1 MYDSER
7 ARTSPVLGK
16 RYHLGEL
23 VGHGGLASVY
33 RARDEYLGRE
43 VAIKIFRANPSAEQ
57 DLRQQQDEIN
67 TLAVLNHPYLVTL
80 FDAGVHRIDAE
91 TRVYYAMELVEGSD
105 LKRRLAEAPMSARQ
119 VAQLGYHVAS
129 GLDHVHERGIVHR
142 DVKPANILL
151 LLGSDES
158 QVTGKLGDFGLASRG
173 SGPPVAEG
181 QLITGTVA
189 YLSPEQARGDLVTI
203 ASDVYSLGLALL
215 ECFTRRLAFPGEP
228 QESVAARLVLDP
240 EIDESVPADWVPL
253 LRAMTEREP
262 GDRPLALEAAMAL
275 RDAFVAESGR
285 HRAASP
291 QQARSEVPEDG
302 PIARVRAR
310 ISEVIEEASAE
321 LSADELARLADIVS
335 HDMKGL
341 DSGER
346 VRSMGDRGRDE
357 EVPQGE

>member
-1 MYDSER
+1 MYDSDR
-7 ARTSPVLGK
+7 ARANPVLGN

-23 VGHGGLASVY
+23 IGHGGLASVY

-57 DLRQQQDEIN
+57 HLQLQQDEIN

-80 FDAGVHRIDAE
+80 FDAGVHRVEAE
-91 TRVYYAMELVEGSD
+91 TRIYYAMELVEGSD
-105 LKRRLAEAPMSARQ
+105 LKRRLDDAPLPTRQ
-119 VAQLGYHVAS
+119 VAQLGFHVAS
-129 GLDHVHERGIVHR
+129 GLDHVHEHDIVHR

-158 QVTGKLGDFGLASRG
+158 QLTGKLGDFGLASRG

-189 YLSPEQARGDLVTI
+189 YLSPEQARGDLVTV

-240 EIDESVPADWVPL
+240 PIDESVPADWVPL
-253 LRAMTEREP
+253 LRAMTERDP
-262 GDRPLALEAAMAL
+262 GARPSARESAMAL
-275 RDAFVAESGR
+275 RDAFIAESGR
-285 HRAASP
+285 HRAEP
-291 QQARSEVPEDG
+291 QQPLPATPESPG
-302 PIARVRAR
+302 KHRHA
-310 ISEVIEEASAE
+310 
-321 LSADELARLADIVS
+321 
-335 HDMKGL
+335 
-341 DSGER
+341 
-346 VRSMGDRGRDE
+346 
-357 EVPQGE
+357 